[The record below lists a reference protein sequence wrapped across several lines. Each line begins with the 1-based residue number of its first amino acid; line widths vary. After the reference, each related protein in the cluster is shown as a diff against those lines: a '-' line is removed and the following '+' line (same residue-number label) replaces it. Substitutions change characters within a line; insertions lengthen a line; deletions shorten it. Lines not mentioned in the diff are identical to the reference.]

1 MQKTIKYVM
10 VTLVAAIA
18 VAGCKKEINWN
29 ARPDLNGNGCK
40 LTSLKTDFGTLGEVE
55 ISYKYDASGKLISAT
70 SDGETMTYT
79 YSTTKITGTLE
90 NGEKTELTLANGRAV
105 SSYMSDFFPGVSATR
120 TYTYNADGYLTVV
133 KSYLGNI
140 LNSTAE
146 LSYTGGNLT
155 QEKVTYA
162 EDGSVETIT
171 HEYSGEVAVN
181 AYQMADP
188 LAAIVDYVPG
198 NYFGKPSK
206 NVLKK
211 TFTTSNKLSGVDTEE
226 YTYVFDSKGNATSI
240 VIKNYTNNGG
250 SATDASLT
258 TLSLVYNCK

>member
-1 MQKTIKYVM
+1 MHKTIKYLM
-10 VTLVAAIA
+10 VALVAIIAI
-18 VAGCKKEINWN
+18 AGCKKEINWN
-29 ARPDLNGNGCK
+29 ARPDPNGNGCK
-40 LTSLKTDFGTLGEVE
+40 LTSSKIDFGALGEVE
-55 ISYKYDASGKLISAT
+55 ISYKHDASGKLISAT
-70 SDGETMTYT
+70 SDGETIT

-120 TYTYNADGYLTVV
+120 TYAYNADGYLTVI

-155 QEKVTYA
+155 KEKITYA

-171 HEYSGEVAVN
+171 HEYSAEVAVN
-181 AYQMADP
+181 AFQMADP
-188 LAAIVDYVPG
+188 LSSIVDYVPG
-198 NYFGKPSK
+198 NYFGKASK

-211 TFTTSNKLSGVDTEE
+211 TITSYSKLSGVDTAD

-250 SATDASLT
+250 SATDTSLT
-258 TLSLVYNCK
+258 TLSLVYDCK